1 MPKNKYNKKIYK
13 LFIEDQRDRSGKKI
27 SKYITKKDWNKLKKR
42 DKERQ
47 DKIAAILKENINL
60 TGHDYFMIAMIYQH
74 GTKISHSKKAIKY
87 SALGIKL
94 NDNDSKWLFA
104 AATDRLLMR
113 RNKKQ
118 KYGTQYQKM
127 KNGKWRLYPYDRKT
141 TDKERAEY
149 NVIPLKDA
157 LAKAELWN
165 STKKDPWNQKRKTI
179 GITTKQ

>member
-74 GTKISHSKKAIKY
+74 GTKISHSLKGKSYCLKA
-87 SALGIKL
+87 
-94 NDNDSKWLFA
+94 
-104 AATDRLLMR
+104 
-113 RNKKQ
+113 
-118 KYGTQYQKM
+118 
-127 KNGKWRLYPYDRKT
+127 
-141 TDKERAEY
+141 
-149 NVIPLKDA
+149 
-157 LAKAELWN
+157 
-165 STKKDPWNQKRKTI
+165 
-179 GITTKQ
+179 